1 MRFNMIELDLIIDS
15 VREEMLSR
23 ARSASRET
31 ANDPILWVMAY
42 THEIRSAICKAVMKG
57 GIDS

>member
-1 MRFNMIELDLIIDS
+1 MIELDLIIDS